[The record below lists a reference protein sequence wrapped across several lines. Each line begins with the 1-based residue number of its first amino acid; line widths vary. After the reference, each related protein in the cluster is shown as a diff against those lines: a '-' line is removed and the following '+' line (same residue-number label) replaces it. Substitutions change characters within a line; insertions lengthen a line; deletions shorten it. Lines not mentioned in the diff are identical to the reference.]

1 MMLDATWILSF
12 IAGVPLVSAG
22 ILAVKRAPGS
32 TAAYS
37 FLMAMVMTV
46 VALMAGHGF
55 EVLDRSQTDLSNA
68 LVKIYVAALLLSLT
82 LLWLVALEYPFERE
96 FRLRPPN
103 VLGAGFVLAVISS
116 IVAGSFAQ
124 PDFDSPV
131 GTVLSRF
138 TGIVVLIG
146 FVTMFTI
153 VTSGTLASRS
163 KATEYARH
171 SSIIYMVGL
180 WMVAVCGSI
189 YSVDM
194 ITGHKHDPSLE
205 DLPSLSLIVSIL
217 FVSLLYALSLARG
230 KMSIGVTPVPER
242 LASGS
247 KARHMLLLRRTYLVE
262 EPKPDFA
269 FTLFADTIRGRCFDC
284 EDDESFSCESLGC
297 STCGLPCPCKTC
309 KKYKSRAQGLI
320 VTRQFPK
327 DIRKKYSLHTTP
339 ILWLTTVVGD
349 ESIDPAKLGIL
360 TDYILKFMEKSENG
374 IVLVDGI
381 EYLITSNDFH
391 RILRAIDT
399 WTETAMASATRL
411 ILSIDP
417 RAYDGKDLAK
427 LEGNRE
433 TMRPNATRSGSAMK
447 E

>member
-1 MMLDATWILSF
+1 
-12 IAGVPLVSAG
+12 
-22 ILAVKRAPGS
+22 
-32 TAAYS
+32 
-37 FLMAMVMTV
+37 MVMTF

-55 EVLDRSQTDLSNA
+55 EVLDRSQADLSTA

-82 LLWLVALEYPFERE
+82 LLCLVALVYPFERE
-96 FRLRPPN
+96 VRLRPPN
-103 VLGAGFVLAVISS
+103 VLGVGVVLAVISS

-124 PDFDSPV
+124 PDFDSPE
-131 GTVLSRF
+131 GTILTRF
-138 TGIVVLIG
+138 TGIIVLIG
-146 FVTMFTI
+146 FVTMFAI
-153 VTSGTLASRS
+153 VTSGTLVSRS

-171 SSIIYMVGL
+171 SSTIYMVGL
-180 WMVAVCGSI
+180 WMVALCGSI

-205 DLPSLSLIVSIL
+205 DLPSLSLIVSIMI
-217 FVSLLYALSLARG
+217 VSLLYAMSIARG
-230 KMSIGVTPVPER
+230 RMSIGVTPVPER

-247 KARHMLLLRRTYLVE
+247 KAKHMLLQRRAYLVE

-269 FTLFADTIRGRCFDC
+269 FTLFADTLRGRCFDC

-297 STCGLPCPCKTC
+297 STCGLPCPCRSC

-327 DIRKKYSLHTTP
+327 DVRKKYSLHTTP
-339 ILWLTTVVGD
+339 ILWLTTVAGN
-349 ESIDPAKLGIL
+349 ESIDPSKLSIL
-360 TDYILKFMEKSENG
+360 TDYILNFMEKSENG
-374 IVLVDGI
+374 IVLVDGM
-381 EYLITSNDFH
+381 EYLITSNDF
-391 RILRAIDT
+391 RRALKAIEA
-399 WTETAMASATRL
+399 WTETAMVSATRL

-417 RAYDGKDLAK
+417 RAYDGKDLAM